1 MIDMPVKLPEH
12 GLKILHLSEKET
24 THYFP
29 TPDDLCRA
37 LKTSP
42 IVPDFDAD
50 KDSHT
55 LEAIEARHG
64 TEHGIKSTHHRVTII
79 AKKE

>member
-29 TPDDLCRA
+29 TPGDLQKA
-37 LKTSP
+37 LETSP
-42 IVPDFDAD
+42 TVPDLDAR
-50 KDSHT
+50 KDAHI
-55 LEAIEARHG
+55 LEAIEARYG
-64 TEHGIKSTHHRVTII
+64 TEHGIAATHHRVTVI